1 MYQIE
6 QRNLFPY
13 DLFNEFWGTPAAR
26 AYPMHTDIRAE
37 GDRYVMDVEVPG
49 VKKEDIDI
57 SYKDEYLTISV
68 KQEKEQKDHKNYL
81 LWERRYTATRRNYY
95 VGEIDRD
102 GIQASY
108 ENGILTVSFPKE
120 SKKETPYQISI
131 S

>member
-13 DLFNEFWGTPAAR
+13 DLFNELWGTPAAR
-26 AYPMHTDIRAE
+26 AYPMHTDVRLE

-68 KQEKEQKDHKNYL
+68 KQEKEQKEHKNYL
-81 LWERRYTATRRNYY
+81 LWERRYTATRRSFY

-102 GIQASY
+102 GIQAAY

-120 SKKETPYQISI
+120 NKKETPYQISI